1 MPRISEEG
9 RLVTGG
15 VDTHAEVHVA
25 AVADQVGRV
34 LGTEAFPAT
43 TAGYR
48 AALGWMRSFGAL
60 AKAGVEGTGSYGCGL
75 ARYLAGQGVEV
86 AEVIRPNRQ
95 ARRRR
100 GKSDTAAAVAAAL
113 AALNGEASGAP
124 KAHDGAVEA
133 GPDAA
138 GRPPRRHQGP
148 HPVRQPAAR
157 PDRHRARA
165 AAGAARA

>member
-34 LGTEAFPAT
+34 LGTEAFPAP

-48 AALGWMRSFGAL
+48 AALGWMRSFGEL
-60 AKAGVEGTGSYGCGL
+60 VKVGVEGTGSYGCGL

-100 GKSDTAAAVAAAL
+100 GKSDPADAVAAAL
-113 AALNGEASGAP
+113 A
-124 KAHDGAVEA
+124 DGADRAHVPSA
-133 GPDAA
+133 GARGRDRTVWLLDADAA
-138 GRPPRRHQGP
+138 
-148 HPVRQPAAR
+148 A
-157 PDRHRARA
+157 DLET
-165 AAGAARA
+165 